1 MFILAEGQIR
11 PKHDFSIVVKKGNHN
26 FASLQDTVK
35 FFQHYLQNNL
45 NGLNFDKIKDLA
57 KQHFMSKNRYA
68 KNVDYVIN
76 QNSFIQK
83 WDSNYSIFVNFVKH
97 KRKKVVKDNKLVNN
111 EKEGIIAYFY
121 FINKNLIETAS
132 QYNNNFTVKFKKN
145 AVISHTPTFSKP
157 ENVIFE
163 VSNGKESFF
172 VQTNKEAEHLK
183 DKGYKVTPVKYVES
197 NGVLF
202 EIVRAIKSVDIRKVD
217 LYENKIKIY
226 KTQKNAALDGRPVF
240 AITMNGI
247 SGKNYFTKDFNT
259 VNEGFYKVYGEVEGY
274 VLVETVVSILNGKQR
289 IVTFIKKNDKETID
303 KITSKIKVI
312 EE

>member
-97 KRKKVVKDNKLVNN
+97 KRKKIFKDNKLVNN

>member
-132 QYNNNFTVKFKKN
+132 QNNNNFTVKFKKN

>member
-97 KRKKVVKDNKLVNN
+97 KRKKVVKDNKIVNN

>member
-240 AITMNGI
+240 AMTMNGI

>member
-11 PKHDFSIVVKKGNHN
+11 PKHDFSIVVKKGNHS

-35 FFQHYLQNNL
+35 LFQHYLQNNL

-97 KRKKVVKDNKLVNN
+97 KRKKIFKDNKLVNN

>member
-11 PKHDFSIVVKKGNHN
+11 PKHDFSIVIKKGSHD
-26 FASLQDTVK
+26 FASINQRVRA
-35 FFQHYLQNNL
+35 FQHYLQNQL
-45 NGLNFDKIKDLA
+45 NGLNFDTVKEFA
-57 KQHFMSKNRYA
+57 KYQFVAKNRYE
-68 KNVDYVIN
+68 KSMDYVIN
-76 QNSFIQK
+76 QNSINQK

-132 QYNNNFTVKFKKN
+132 QNNNNFTVKFKKN
-145 AVISHTPTFSKP
+145 AIISHTPTFSKP

-172 VQTNKEAEHLK
+172 VQTNKEAEHLR

-197 NGVLF
+197 NGVIF

-289 IVTFIKKNDKETID
+289 IVTFIKKNDKETIN

>member
-1 MFILAEGQIR
+1 MFILAEVQIR
-11 PKHDFSIVVKKGNHN
+11 PKHDFSIVIKKGSHD
-26 FASLQDTVK
+26 FASINQRVRV
-35 FFQHYLQNNL
+35 FQHYLQNQL
-45 NGLNFDKIKDLA
+45 NGLNFDKVKEFA
-57 KQHFMSKNRYA
+57 KHQFMAKNRYE
-68 KNVDYVIN
+68 KSMDYVIN
-76 QNSFIQK
+76 QNSINQK
-83 WDSNYSIFVNFVKH
+83 WDSNSSIFVNFVKH

-132 QYNNNFTVKFKKN
+132 QNNNNFTVKFKKN

>member
-11 PKHDFSIVVKKGNHN
+11 PKHDFSIVMKKGIHN
-26 FASLQDTVK
+26 FATLTQSVRD
-35 FFQHYLQNNL
+35 FQYFLQNNI
-45 NGLNFDKIKDLA
+45 NGLNFDKVKD
-57 KQHFMSKNRYA
+57 FA
-68 KNVDYVIN
+68 KNQFIAKTRYQKTFGYMIN
-76 QNSFIQK
+76 QNSLNQK
-83 WDSNYSIFVNFVKH
+83 WDSNSTIFVNIVKH
-97 KRKKVVKDNKLVNN
+97 KRKKVVQNYKLVNN

-121 FINKNLIETAS
+121 FIDKNLIETSS
-132 QYNNNFTVKFKKN
+132 QNNTHFTVKFKKN

-163 VSNGKESFF
+163 VSKGKESFF

-183 DKGYKVTPVKYVES
+183 DKGYKVTPVKYIES